1 MDVFISWS
9 GLRSGAAAEALK
21 NWLPQIVNALK
32 PWLSSTDIDKG
43 ARWGA
48 DVATKL
54 EASKAGIICLT
65 PSNLRSE
72 WILFEAGAL
81 SKTLQ
86 NTFVCPL
93 LIGVEPSD
101 VQGPLAQF
109 QATRATKGDMHRLLK
124 TLNAGLEDA
133 TRRSDAQI
141 DESFEV
147 WWPKLEASFNALP
160 PDDLTA
166 RPARTERDLLEE
178 ILDYVRNQN
187 RVSAQGLSDDDRAQI
202 VSGRVWKALRASHVN
217 VRSTS
222 IIKGSP
228 EVEIRVE
235 HGKKSRSS
243 VTVKPETPLDQVD
256 AIITAQVERLVESE
270 SNDPED

>member
-9 GLRSGAAAEALK
+9 GPRSGAVAEALK
-21 NWLPQIVNALK
+21 NWLPQIINALK

-43 ARWGA
+43 ARWGV

-54 EASKAGIICLT
+54 EISKAGIICLT
-65 PSNLRSE
+65 PGNLRSE

-93 LIGVEPSD
+93 LISMEPAD
-101 VQGPLAQF
+101 VKGPLAQF
-109 QATRATKGDMHRLLK
+109 QATRATRDDVHKLLK

-147 WWPKLEASFNALP
+147 WWPKLEASLKALP
-160 PDDLTA
+160 PDDVTA
-166 RPARTERDLLEE
+166 RPTRTERELLEE

-187 RVSAQGLSDDDRAQI
+187 RVSVQALSEDDRAQI
-202 VSGRVWKALRASHVN
+202 ISGRVWNALRETRIL

-222 IIKGSP
+222 ITKKSP
-228 EVEIRVE
+228 EVEISVE
-235 HGKKSRSS
+235 HGKKSKSS
-243 VTVKPETPLDQVD
+243 IIVKSETPLDQVD
-256 AIITAQVERLVESE
+256 AIIGAQVASLDR
-270 SNDPED
+270 NDTREE